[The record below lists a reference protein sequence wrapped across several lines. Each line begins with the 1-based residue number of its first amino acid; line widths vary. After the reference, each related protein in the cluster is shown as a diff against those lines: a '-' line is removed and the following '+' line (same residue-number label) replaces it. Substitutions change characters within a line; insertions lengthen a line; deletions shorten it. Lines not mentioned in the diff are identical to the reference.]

1 VIALNIF
8 TGGAITAALPVIM
21 QILTAVFLA
30 QTIAQVGG
38 YVSSFVSQSWAG
50 NTAGGTKSMNNAIG
64 VGVVELASY
73 LTMKA
78 GSVLAKGGKVA
89 VNAAKSTFK
98 AGVNL
103 AKRGAQIVIKGA
115 KWILE
120 KGKLIFK
127 GLDNAAGRAAK
138 TLRGLGDDI
147 LQRVGFK
154 GVKIKVHGRRF
165 EIWGQINPWVLLAT
179 GDLKF
184 VDDVV
189 GEVGDKVKVGRQEGI
204 VVGRNGKPGS
214 GANPSEF
221 VDDLANQTKKAR
233 KATFEELDGLDP
245 DKLKGKI
252 QGSGSKSTY
261 ELRKGIDD
269 ADQLPH
275 FEAHHVAPE
284 ELLNDP
290 KLKQFFDDIQFNPQD
305 GARNGVML
313 PKQKFANADEYRKF
327 LEDLKYDPSK
337 IDNAVAKFDPNKWNN
352 ATPHNGSHPAYT
364 QKMRVEAERLKDRM
378 DDLVEQLETA
388 GLTNADAV
396 KQAQSQIGKEWTDF
410 VNQTKGDLL
419 SGKTPL
425 N

>member
-1 VIALNIF
+1 MMKKAASDWWSNNWGYVVAGGVLAIGGVIALNIF

-50 NTAGGTKSMNNAIG
+50 NTDGGTKSMNNAIG

-127 GLDNAAGRAAK
+127 GLDDAAGRVAK

-165 EIWGQINPWVLLAT
+165 EIWGQINPWVLLASGDIT
-179 GDLKF
+179 EVDEAMKGAVKVSDDELKTLKSLTQEERRVLGDLTNLDVIGKVPTGKTVAGIEDGTKSLSGWTPKKGF
-184 VDDVV
+184 VQATDEVMVKAEQIGHDIRNHKLLDQGTPGRYNASHAEKQLSIFTDEPIRVSQKMCSDCQPYFLALAKAENKIRIV
-189 GEVGDKVKVGRQEGI
+189 ADPDAIRVFYPNGEVKLL
-204 VVGRNGKPGS
+204 P
-214 GANPSEF
+214 ANLF
-221 VDDLANQTKKAR
+221 KK
-233 KATFEELDGLDP
+233 
-245 DKLKGKI
+245 
-252 QGSGSKSTY
+252 
-261 ELRKGIDD
+261 
-269 ADQLPH
+269 
-275 FEAHHVAPE
+275 
-284 ELLNDP
+284 
-290 KLKQFFDDIQFNPQD
+290 
-305 GARNGVML
+305 
-313 PKQKFANADEYRKF
+313 
-327 LEDLKYDPSK
+327 
-337 IDNAVAKFDPNKWNN
+337 
-352 ATPHNGSHPAYT
+352 
-364 QKMRVEAERLKDRM
+364 
-378 DDLVEQLETA
+378 
-388 GLTNADAV
+388 
-396 KQAQSQIGKEWTDF
+396 
-410 VNQTKGDLL
+410 
-419 SGKTPL
+419 
-425 N
+425 